1 MNRKTR
7 DQGSVAEVKLKKD
20 NSIQNE
26 IKSSKE
32 TILNRIKEE
41 NNNLK
46 FDIDKLMKETNK
58 NENELKESKLT
69 EEDLHVKISK
79 VQNELKG
86 SEDSKLK
93 LKLNLTEINRIY
105 NSNKLNLDTL
115 RHQYDES
122 IKTLKDKER

>member
-1 MNRKTR
+1 M
-7 DQGSVAEVKLKKD
+7 
-20 NSIQNE
+20 QND
-26 IKSSKE
+26 IKSAKE
-32 TILNRIKEE
+32 VILNKIKEE

-58 NENELKESKLT
+58 NENELKECKLS
-69 EEDLHVKISK
+69 EEDLHTKITM
-79 VQNELKG
+79 VQNELK
-86 SEDSKLK
+86 STEDNKLK
-93 LKLNLTEINRIY
+93 LKINLTEINRIF